1 MTTPRAGPAL
11 GQSKGPI
18 VSGREKL
25 TCPWDAQ
32 LVSHKLSDLAAT
44 GSRGIPRLGTSFG
57 SLQLPVT
64 RVTT

>member
-44 GSRGIPRLGTSFG
+44 GSRGIPRLGT
-57 SLQLPVT
+57 LVYPA
-64 RVTT
+64 